1 MKVAQ
6 PGTSGVNVSEASATL
21 QVPAAFGTAYTSA
34 PTIRLNAASVKGNVD
49 GQAFSV
55 VYSRAVSSFK
65 FNDYLFA
72 NDNDSEP
79 ANPRQGMVATFSA
92 TKFPLAP
99 EVTVVAGVAGPDA
112 TKDTAPALNGNYFG
126 IRTAVKPFSAL
137 NLALNYATNLGNR
150 SAIGVDGGLELGPAK
165 LSGLWVSSQTPGSPF
180 ADFFDNTLSDWA
192 YYAQAEAKLGPLP
205 LRQLPRRGPAV
216 RRRPGGH
223 VRERGHHLLRR

>member
-6 PGTSGVNVSEASATL
+6 PGQQGVNVSEASATL
-21 QVPAAFGTAYTSA
+21 QVPAAFGTTYAPA

-72 NDNDSEP
+72 NDNDPEA
-79 ANPRQGMVATFSA
+79 ANPRQGMVATFSG
-92 TKFPLAP
+92 TKFPLSP
-99 EVTVVAGVAGPDA
+99 EVTVVAGVAGVGGDS
-112 TKDTAPALNGNYFG
+112 APALNGNYFG
-126 IRTAVKPFSAL
+126 IRTALKPFSAL

-165 LSGLWVSSQTPGSPF
+165 LSGSGFPPRPPVAPSPTSLTTPSPIGP
-180 ADFFDNTLSDWA
+180 TTPRPRLSLAPFPSPPTTTPWTRSTPTA
-192 YYAQAEAKLGPLP
+192 RPAC
-205 LRQLPRRGPAV
+205 PRTRTPTTMVA
-216 RRRPGGH
+216 
-223 VRERGHHLLRR
+223 